1 MNIVES
7 KFHFT
12 ETFDQ
17 GQVMH
22 PSAAHREDTS
32 GWTLHERIV
41 NHLSAPILQLRIENI
56 SRNTNYN
63 PMAPW

>member
-22 PSAAHREDTS
+22 PSAAHIEDTS
-32 GWTLHERIV
+32 GWTLYERIKG
-41 NHLSAPILQLRIENI
+41 HLSAHY
-56 SRNTNYN
+56 YN
-63 PMAPW
+63 